1 MEFTKTIKMRRSTRS
16 YKPEQIT
23 SEELDKVLYAA
34 YAAPVG
40 NGLYEDVHLT
50 VVQNSDLLNR
60 IVKSTAEVSKNPDA
74 NPFYGA
80 PTIVIVSTKLKDA
93 SKIGTTYA
101 NAACIV
107 ENMHLAATDIGLGSV
122 YLLGFIRAGAI
133 NDSLK
138 QELGIP
144 EGYNPTSAITL
155 GYPTEKL
162 VERDIPAN
170 KISTNYIK

>member
-1 MEFTKTIKMRRSTRS
+1 MEFFKTIATRKSTRS

-23 SEELDKVLYAA
+23 DEELKKVLYAA

-40 NGLYEDVHLT
+40 NGLYEDVHIT
-50 VVQNSDLLNR
+50 VVQNANLLNK
-60 IVKSTAEVSKNPDA
+60 IVKSTANVTNNPDA

-80 PTIVIVSTKLKDA
+80 PTVIFVSTKLKDA
-93 SKIGTTYA
+93 SKVSTTYA
-101 NAACIV
+101 NAACII

-122 YLLGFIRAGAI
+122 YLLGLIRAGAI
-133 NDSLK
+133 DDSLK

-155 GYPTEKL
+155 GYPIEEL

-170 KISTNYIK
+170 RISTNYVK